1 MAQPLSGAKIL
12 GGAKF
17 RESEMLRLGKYVGA
31 ALATIA
37 ALGLG
42 LPAANAQNNE
52 KFPTKPVIMQ
62 VPFAPG
68 GGADRTFRLF
78 APYLSKELG
87 VPVKVTNVA
96 GGGGWVSWSQVVNN
110 WTAEDDHK
118 LAVVNIPH
126 IFSMLNP
133 KMQRKETLESF
144 NFLAWHSYDPGL
156 WLVRWDDDRF
166 QTLKDVIEYS
176 KKKKLVVTV
185 GSHGG
190 DDHVG
195 VGFAQK
201 VVPAFKDWKLL
212 FSDTGDNGKLQQIL
226 SKSSD
231 MVAGNVGYYVRSIME
246 RKLRPIAVLHDE
258 PWPMLPG
265 VPTFKE
271 ITGAANITYAG
282 RTLATAKGVS
292 KEKRDI
298 YLKAIKAAINN
309 PEYAQKEQAS
319 RNFLMFREG
328 EEMWKLLRAGQ
339 EVAKK
344 AAYWEQAA
352 H

>member
-1 MAQPLSGAKIL
+1 
-12 GGAKF
+12 
-17 RESEMLRLGKYVGA
+17 MLRTGTHVIA
-31 ALATIA
+31 ALATVA

-42 LPAANAQNNE
+42 LPTAGNAQNNE
-52 KFPTKPVIMQ
+52 KFPNKPVIMQ

-96 GGGGWVSWSQVVNN
+96 GGGGWVSWSQVVN
-110 WTAEDDHK
+110 WGPADDHK

-166 QTLKDVIEYS
+166 QTLQDVIEYA
-176 KKKKLVVTV
+176 KKTKLVITV

-201 VVPAFKDWKLL
+201 AVPALKNAKLL

-226 SKSSD
+226 SKTSD
-231 MVAGNVGYYVRSIME
+231 LVAGNVGYYVRSVME

-258 PWPMLPG
+258 PWPMLPS
-265 VPTFKE
+265 VPTFNE
-271 ITGAANITYAG
+271 VTGAANITYAG
-282 RTLATAKGVS
+282 RTLATAKGLA
-292 KEKRDI
+292 EDKRQV
-298 YLKAIKAAINN
+298 YLKAIKAAMSN
-309 PEYAQKEQAS
+309 PEYMQKEQAS
-319 RNFLMFREG
+319 RNFLMYRTG
-328 EEMWKLLRAGQ
+328 DNMWKLLRAGQ

-344 AAYWEQAA
+344 AAYWEEETQ
-352 H
+352 